1 MSLHIIKCKTIL
13 KINEIET
20 INLTSYLNFHRRTE
34 TGGEST
40 CALGLCRDSWFSG
53 ASTADISR
61 RPGQAPS
68 AGQVVASYLV
78 SRYRTSSQPQTRG
91 VSSISQEPR
100 PESPVFPENALGRSV
115 GTLTPWASGRFSQ
128 FAPVHLRER
137 CLAAAWLCLLRRFN
151 TLLSRLV
158 GLKLE

>member
-20 INLTSYLNFHRRTE
+20 INLTSYLNFHRHAE

-78 SRYRTSSQPQTRG
+78 SWYRTSSQPQTRG

-100 PESPVFPENALGRSV
+100 PESPVFPENASGRSV
-115 GTLTPWASGRFSQ
+115 GTLTSRASGRFSQ
-128 FAPVHLRER
+128 PAPVHLHQR
-137 CLAAAWLCLLRRFN
+137 CLAAAWLRLLRRFN